1 MFSLRDFPVTVRRK
15 NSEIESVY
23 LGEISDIKLFCCKLW
38 NLFPGAELERFVDSD
53 FPQWNESWITTGF
66 EFDIKRLGNIEGIIE
81 PEPLVSKRQINID
94 ENYFTYCRFGQH
106 LRIWPSKMEKRG
118 NRVRR
123 VKPWARQCGWGRAK
137 ANSVKKDQYH
147 KLKSMFHIL
156 YH

>member
-81 PEPLVSKRQINID
+81 PEPLVSKRQINREKLFYLLQVWAASQNLTLQD
-94 ENYFTYCRFGQH
+94 GKKGESSKKSKTMSHAMWMREGQGQ
-106 LRIWPSKMEKRG
+106 LG
-118 NRVRR
+118 
-123 VKPWARQCGWGRAK
+123 
-137 ANSVKKDQYH
+137 KKKEQYH
-147 KLKSMFHIL
+147 KVKSIFYIL
-156 YH
+156 